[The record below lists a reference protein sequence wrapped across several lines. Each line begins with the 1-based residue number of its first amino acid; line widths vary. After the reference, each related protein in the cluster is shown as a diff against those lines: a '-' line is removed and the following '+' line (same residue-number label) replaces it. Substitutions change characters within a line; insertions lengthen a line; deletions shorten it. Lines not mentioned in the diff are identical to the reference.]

1 MKAESKRQTRDR
13 MTQAAAN
20 GAVVRRATPTALS
33 SEFVDISGGK
43 RRGEERLER
52 VVGVGGAKGLT
63 VGLWFWRFGL
73 RIKGGMCDEVVVEG
87 KT

>member
-33 SEFVDISGGK
+33 SEFADISGG
-43 RRGEERLER
+43 RRRRWSEWLG
-52 VVGVGGAKGLT
+52 
-63 VGLWFWRFGL
+63 W
-73 RIKGGMCDEVVVEG
+73 VEL
-87 KT
+87 KV